1 MCMNTFLMLSQE
13 LSQYQGPLLLKLEYA
28 KREIDTVESYASN
41 CSDFSLQTL
50 YEALDIF
57 AFAHFWGW
65 LWVQIY
71 AFEIEIQVSWLIK
84 WVRLSDGHLAR
95 IPHGT
100 PYFILP

>member
-1 MCMNTFLMLSQE
+1 MIYIDPS
-13 LSQYQGPLLLKLEYA
+13 LEYA

-84 WVRLSDGHLAR
+84 WGASSRWSRLYTATRNSDQMSIEKTHPTLYYLK
-95 IPHGT
+95 I
-100 PYFILP
+100 

>member
-1 MCMNTFLMLSQE
+1 MIYIDPS
-13 LSQYQGPLLLKLEYA
+13 LEHA

-65 LWVQIY
+65 LWV
-71 AFEIEIQVSWLIK
+71 
-84 WVRLSDGHLAR
+84 SDLR
-95 IPHGT
+95 IRYRNKSILVHILV
-100 PYFILP
+100 PYP

>member
-1 MCMNTFLMLSQE
+1 MIYIDPS
-13 LSQYQGPLLLKLEYA
+13 LEYA

-65 LWVQIY
+65 LWAQI
-71 AFEIEIQVSWLIK
+71 
-84 WVRLSDGHLAR
+84 
-95 IPHGT
+95 
-100 PYFILP
+100 